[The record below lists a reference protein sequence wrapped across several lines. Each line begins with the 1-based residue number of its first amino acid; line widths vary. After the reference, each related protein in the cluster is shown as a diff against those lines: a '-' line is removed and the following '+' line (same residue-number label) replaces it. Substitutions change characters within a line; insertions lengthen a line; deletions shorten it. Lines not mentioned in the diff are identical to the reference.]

1 MLQSCQCERVAGK
14 IDSAL
19 VKLMKSWK
27 KKKILLG
34 KNTGGKKKIIHL
46 LHTRNVLSEPF

>member
-34 KNTGGKKKIIHL
+34 ANTGGKKKNHPPPT
-46 LHTRNVLSEPF
+46 HQECAQ